1 MSSANVAKYESRRF
15 RFVNFLHQK
24 RKYVALDHLR
34 PRGEIT
40 LRLDQG
46 ERITRIR
53 KYSTT

>member
-15 RFVNFLHQK
+15 RFVNFLHHK

-40 LRLDQG
+40 LRLDRGKKKQ
-46 ERITRIR
+46 E
-53 KYSTT
+53 

>member
-15 RFVNFLHQK
+15 RFVNFLHHK

-40 LRLDQG
+40 LRLDREKKLQ
-46 ERITRIR
+46 E
-53 KYSTT
+53 